1 MTALEQA
8 SQSVLDAA
16 RSGNLEVL
24 AEALDARESLLLDR
38 PTPEALAQGQQALVL
53 LAALKQELAAE
64 YNRMAQVRQG
74 FAAAEHDSLIELK
87 G

>member
-8 SQSVLDAA
+8 SQIVLDAA

-24 AEALDARESLLLDR
+24 AEALDAREILLLDQ
-38 PTPEALAQGQQALVL
+38 PTPVAWAQGQQALEL

-64 YNRMAQVRQG
+64 YNRMAQVRYG
-74 FAAAEHDSLIELK
+74 FAAAEHGSLIELE